1 VTTVLFWDIDG
12 TLLTTA
18 RAGIHAWE
26 AAVEEQLGRSVD
38 LTNFQTAGVTDVEI
52 ARQLAAMHEIDPAHL
67 AALLQAYERHLPPS
81 LGRRAGTVLPNVRA
95 ILERL
100 RGRPDVYSA
109 LLTGNTRAGA
119 AAKLR
124 HYALAEFFD
133 GHGGAFADGAEDR
146 AAIARD
152 AIAQAQRIL
161 GAVSPERVYVI
172 GDTPHDVACGKAIG
186 ARVVAVA
193 TGGYTMEQLRASDPW
208 LVLSSLPEPD
218 AFLSRLG
225 LSPSL
230 ESV

>member
-1 VTTVLFWDIDG
+1 MTTVLFWDIDG

-26 AAVEEQLGRSVD
+26 EGVAELVGKPVD
-38 LTNFQTAGVTDVEI
+38 LSEFQTAGLTDVEI
-52 ARQLAAMHEIDPAHL
+52 ARRLAATHGLGAAGAHG
-67 AALLQAYERHLPPS
+67 LLRSYERRLPEC
-81 LGRRAGTVLPNVRA
+81 LGRRNGTVLPNVLP

-100 RGRPDVYSA
+100 RGRPDVHSA
-109 LLTGNTRAGA
+109 LLTGNTRSGA

-124 HYALAEFFD
+124 HYGLARFFE
-133 GHGGAFADGAEDR
+133 GGAFADGTNDR
-146 AAIARD
+146 ASIART
-152 AIAQAQRIL
+152 ALAQAREIV
-161 GAVSPERVYVI
+161 GTVSPEEIYVI

-193 TGGYTMEQLRASDPW
+193 TGGYSLEQLRATDPW
-208 LVLSSLPEPD
+208 WLLPSLPEPGQ
-218 AFLSRLG
+218 FLARLG